1 MRTISQ
7 NLKLRL
13 LAQAE
18 EADFNGLEKIAMK
31 LNNQIGSATIRQD
44 TDEYIYSKNDLRNDV
59 EDLLW
64 KAAVRAQDYFGKT
77 ADAGAVG
84 EIIEVLA
91 DDLINSVRNKISG
104 VSVIGPYEP
113 LVPGEQRL
121 IVEIEEDV

>member
-18 EADFNGLEKIAMK
+18 EASFRSLDKVASKIIQQVKTTPTRTMEE
-31 LNNQIGSATIRQD
+31 
-44 TDEYIYSKNDLRNDV
+44 EYVYSRAELHSDV

-64 KAAVRAQDYFGKT
+64 KAAIRTQDYFGKT
-77 ADAGAVG
+77 CNASEVG
-84 EIIEVLA
+84 VLIEVIAA
-91 DDLINSVRNKISG
+91 DFVDSLRTKLGG
-104 VSVIGPYEP
+104 VVIGPNEP

-121 IVEIEEDV
+121 IVEIEEDD